1 MEKQNFV
8 KYRFIDIRT
17 GDLIRYMDINDRLTD
32 HNDRLKKMAV
42 QIYNEIKIPVTSITY
57 ELVNQEIES

>member
-1 MEKQNFV
+1 MEKQYFV
-8 KYRFIDIRT
+8 KYRFVDART
-17 GDLIRYMDINDRLTD
+17 GDLIRYMNINEKLTD

-57 ELVNQEIES
+57 EQVSPAR